1 MNNKAIALVFLVTIL
16 AVSGCG
22 LIDYYYLP
30 LPEDTAQEL
39 YENARDAMNEKD
51 YYVAAEYF
59 EKLKDRYPFSPYT
72 PMAELGLGDAYFLN
86 ELYLESVDAYKE
98 FLALHPRH
106 EEVPYVLFQI
116 GVASYLSFTSID
128 RPQDQIADGI
138 EHLYLLKEQYP
149 ETEYAAQADEYI
161 ERSRH
166 ILAEREIFV
175 ADFYWIASRYR
186 SAYKRYQYVVDNYSD
201 LEDIRAYASRQAEL
215 SYLRF
220 QRDQTEE
227 EQDQLYGAW
236 TDWLD
241 WL

>member
-1 MNNKAIALVFLVTIL
+1 MNKKALCLSIVLVALV
-16 AVSGCG
+16 VSGCG

-39 YENARDAMNEKD
+39 FENGREAMHEED
-51 YYVAAEYF
+51 YYRAAEYF

-72 PMAELGLGDAYFLN
+72 PMAEIGLGDAYFLN
-86 ELYLESVDAYKE
+86 EDYLEAVDAYKE

-128 RPQDQIADGI
+128 RPQDQVAEGI
-138 EHLYLLKEQYP
+138 QFFRQLKELYP
-149 ETEYAAQADEYI
+149 ETDYAANADDYI
-161 ERSRH
+161 TRCRQ

-175 ADFYWIASRYR
+175 GDFYWSASKYR
-186 SAYKRYQYVVDNYSD
+186 SAWKRYQFVVDNFPD
-201 LEDIRAYASRQAEL
+201 LEEANAYATRQAEL

-220 QRDQTEE
+220 QRSQTEE
-227 EQDQLYGAW
+227 EQDRLYGSW
-236 TDWLD
+236 TDWFN